1 MSHSIGE
8 SVVNSENMKMGN
20 VIQIREN
27 DGMVQVT
34 YQAGVTE
41 WVDAGQSDDGSSIL
55 PARFCWRTL
64 CTDYTL
70 TFL

>member
-27 DGMVQVT
+27 DCMVQVT
-34 YQAGVTE
+34 YQDGVTE
-41 WVDAGQSDDGSSIL
+41 WVDAGQVKKLLIETDPTPPNYDG
-55 PARFCWRTL
+55 WQTL
-64 CTDYTL
+64 ND
-70 TFL
+70 